1 MSSNYTLPQL
11 PSNRT
16 TDSNTKILKRPRAS
30 SPIFSSD
37 SIFSSDPIFSSEDDE
52 PSCENYIQERH
63 KKKTRGPW
71 FLHRPTD
78 INDDISGEN
87 PQRNKRDFK
96 RNIDSGV
103 FLGSDTSD
111 SDEFLKSFE
120 SSNSIIRP
128 VRSKILPCSPS
139 PENLVLQRIQFCL
152 EEGNETI
159 DLSSQGLKSLS
170 NEAIKQLS
178 YFVRVPTV
186 SEGVF
191 TVLEPELKIFLAS
204 NQLTTLPHELFNLN
218 HLEVLS
224 LRGNLIHE
232 LAPGIGNLL
241 NLKELNLSQNGLKYL
256 PFEILNLISEKGSLE
271 SLSLHPNLFYE
282 PQFPLGAKP
291 WKPVDCRNN
300 IEESSYNDHKSSP
313 TSSKY
318 KNDKTWNSKWKV
330 VFQASTEVR
339 FMDINGS
346 LVKGPTFTASVSQTT
361 PLPLPVAKWDYD
373 PIPPTPRG
381 DSLSRVP
388 SLLETALNACAKTQQ
403 LPSLALY
410 LPEDTPTYIYDLID
424 LASNDK
430 ERGSSYCTMCGRK
443 FIIARTEWIEW
454 WEISKARSTITPPT
468 HDYVLNDR
476 DYIERM
482 VPLIRRGC
490 SWLCVPFRNTSQ

>member
-11 PSNRT
+11 PPNRT

-71 FLHRPTD
+71 FLHHPAN
-78 INDDISGEN
+78 IKDDITGQN
-87 PQRNKRDFK
+87 TQRNKRSFK
-96 RNIDSGV
+96 RNTDSGV
-103 FLGSDTSD
+103 FLGSDSSD

-120 SSNSIIRP
+120 SNKP
-128 VRSKILPCSPS
+128 VIKPIRSKILPCSSS
-139 PENLVLQRIQFCL
+139 PEDLALQRIQFCL

-159 DLSSQGLKSLS
+159 DLSSLGLKSLS
-170 NEAIKQLS
+170 NEAVKQLS
-178 YFVRVPTV
+178 YFVRVPNV
-186 SEGVF
+186 SEGLF

-204 NQLTTLPHELFNLN
+204 NQLTTLPHELFNLK

-224 LRGNLIHE
+224 LRGNLIHD

-241 NLKELNLSQNGLKYL
+241 NLKELNLSQNRLSHL

-271 SLSLHPNLFYE
+271 SLSLHPNPFYE
-282 PQFPLGAKP
+282 PQFPTGAKL
-291 WKPVDCRNN
+291 WKPINRRDNPEDSSHNDQNFSFSLSKHENDN
-300 IEESSYNDHKSSP
+300 IWS
-313 TSSKY
+313 
-318 KNDKTWNSKWKV
+318 SKWKV
-330 VFQASTEVR
+330 LFQASTEVR

-346 LVKGPTFTASVSQTT
+346 LVKGPAFTASGSQTT
-361 PLPLPVAKWDYD
+361 LSSLPVAKWDYD
-373 PIPPTPRG
+373 PISPTPRG

-388 SLLETALNACAKTQQ
+388 SLLETALNSCAKTQQ
-403 LPSLALY
+403 LPSLTHY
-410 LPEDTPTYIYDLID
+410 LPEDTPTYIYELLDLV
-424 LASNDK
+424 STDK

-454 WEISKARSTITPPT
+454 WEISKDRSTNTSPSY
-468 HDYVLNDR
+468 DYVLNDR

-490 SWLCVPFRNTSQ
+490 SWLCVPTKIISQ